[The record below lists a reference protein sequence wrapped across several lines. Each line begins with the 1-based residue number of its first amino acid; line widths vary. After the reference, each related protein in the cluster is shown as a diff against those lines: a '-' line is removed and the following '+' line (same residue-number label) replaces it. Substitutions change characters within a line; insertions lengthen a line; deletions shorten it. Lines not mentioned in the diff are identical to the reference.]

1 MGHSPEHY
9 AKFSDKEI
17 YNALCQISPD
27 LERSLSI
34 QVKMVLS
41 GWTEDAIMEKLKEE
55 GDAQFVEQM
64 NGTPGHL
71 MRRALRHLISEL
83 WAQQSTANL
92 N

>member
-1 MGHSPEHY
+1 
-9 AKFSDKEI
+9 
-17 YNALCQISPD
+17 
-27 LERSLSI
+27 
-34 QVKMVLS
+34 MVLS
-41 GWTEDAIMEKLKEE
+41 GWTEDAIMEKLKEG

-71 MRRALRHLISEL
+71 MRRALRHLVSEL